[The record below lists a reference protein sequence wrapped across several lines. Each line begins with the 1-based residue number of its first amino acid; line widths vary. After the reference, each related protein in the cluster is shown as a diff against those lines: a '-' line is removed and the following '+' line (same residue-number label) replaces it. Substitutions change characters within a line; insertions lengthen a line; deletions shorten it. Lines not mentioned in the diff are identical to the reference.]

1 MVPCRVSP
9 GDSDHLMTSG
19 AIRLVWEAL
28 TWADVILEV
37 LSTTFTYLITKFNRI
52 KSTTFYESDVP
63 RRHEVG
69 QGPNNQGKMN
79 EKLNEFKIYDGTK
92 PEWKGSKRLCKP
104 LQCNY
109 DNPCS
114 LTSDIWL
121 WDKRT
126 SKSKWEDK

>member
-69 QGPNNQGKMN
+69 QGPNNQGEMN
-79 EKLNEFKIYDGTK
+79 EKLNEFKIYDELSQNGK
-92 PEWKGSKRLCKP
+92 DRSG
-104 LQCNY
+104 Y
-109 DNPCS
+109 ANPYS
-114 LTSDIWL
+114 AITNILVA
-121 WDKRT
+121 
-126 SKSKWEDK
+126 